1 MAKRR
6 FTFSSLLPPYA
17 PPRNEWRR
25 RVHAAVLEAQ
35 AARGVGYSEGDRLE
49 VRLELYLGGRPLAM
63 MDIDDRV
70 NDVID
75 ALGGHIAGPRSR
87 RKIAPIEARMALGS
101 KMSVAG
107 LTRARLVTPN
117 PTIVRAMVPRLP
129 MSLGF
134 TRAIW
139 SALLSSCA

>member
-87 RKIAPIEARMALGS
+87 RKIAPIVPSADQIR
-101 KMSVAG
+101 
-107 LTRARLVTPN
+107 R
-117 PTIVRAMVPRLP
+117 IVLEKSPRVPRGRPVGQITLARYRRRR
-129 MSLGF
+129 
-134 TRAIW
+134 RA
-139 SALLSSCA
+139 

>member
-6 FTFSSLLPPYA
+6 FTFSSLLPSYA

-87 RKIAPIEARMALGS
+87 RKIAPIVPSADQIR
-101 KMSVAG
+101 
-107 LTRARLVTPN
+107 R
-117 PTIVRAMVPRLP
+117 IVLEKSPRVPRGRPVGQITLARYRRRR
-129 MSLGF
+129 
-134 TRAIW
+134 RA
-139 SALLSSCA
+139 

>member
-75 ALGGHIAGPRSR
+75 ALGCHIAGPRSR
-87 RKIAPIEARMALGS
+87 RKIAPIVPSADQIR
-101 KMSVAG
+101 
-107 LTRARLVTPN
+107 R
-117 PTIVRAMVPRLP
+117 IVLEKSPRVPRGRPVGQITLARYRRRR
-129 MSLGF
+129 
-134 TRAIW
+134 RA
-139 SALLSSCA
+139 